1 MDMCSVT
8 LPVLAYFSRVYT
20 LSIVIIAVNSASG
33 KKMNSTSAF
42 FVFTDFYKLV
52 KTYSSEYDMISVQY
66 RKNRL
71 SWDVTIILAEQQ
83 IGICGDDER

>member
-20 LSIVIIAVNSASG
+20 LSIVIIAVNTASG

-66 RKNRL
+66 RKN
-71 SWDVTIILAEQQ
+71 THILR